1 MKFINLIGV
10 SDVFLEGPDMSVTL
24 AQSTSTLDGK
34 KGFFFFKIRQGLQDF
49 IIQPKGG
56 TLMMCHP

>member
-1 MKFINLIGV
+1 MNLIGV
-10 SDVFLEGPDMSVTL
+10 SDMFLEGPDMSVTL
-24 AQSTSTLDGK
+24 AQSTSTLDGRK
-34 KGFFFFKIRQGLQDF
+34 VFFLKIRQGLQDF

>member
-34 KGFFFFKIRQGLQDF
+34 KGFFFLRSDKVYRISSFS
-49 IIQPKGG
+49 PKVV
-56 TLMMCHP
+56 H